1 MLMGG
6 QYGVTIFKT
15 QGGYYDPTVVVA
27 GLDPSA
33 STDPILAQVYG
44 YLPENL
50 LNDLNSE
57 TDEARIKEI
66 YGTILTT
73 MADQCLVTPLYY
85 TRQLAVYNDK
95 VADYVYVGDTS
106 FISVQNILAK

>member
-1 MLMGG
+1 M
-6 QYGVTIFKT
+6 I
-15 QGGYYDPTVVVA
+15 
-27 GLDPSA
+27 
-33 STDPILAQVYG
+33 QVYG
-44 YLPENL
+44 YLPEHL
-50 LNDLNSE
+50 LNDLKSE
-57 TDEARIKEI
+57 TAEARIKEMD
-66 YGTILTT
+66 GTILTT